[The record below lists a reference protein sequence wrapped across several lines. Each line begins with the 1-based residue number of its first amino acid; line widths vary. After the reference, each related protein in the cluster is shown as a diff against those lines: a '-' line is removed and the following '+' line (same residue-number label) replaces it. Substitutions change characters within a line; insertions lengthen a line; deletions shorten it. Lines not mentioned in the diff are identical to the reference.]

1 MDGELVLVREINID
15 FTKMIVVKDLI
26 DGQMVE
32 VYREEW
38 EEKDEGNVLDILY
51 KWNDL
56 DYHDES
62 TEED

>member
-1 MDGELVLVREINID
+1 MREINID